1 MARRLRSLAAVVAV
15 CLLIPLTG
23 EAQTTTP
30 APRACV
36 HCAECSGDA
45 DVPRVVRVRVYNQS
59 QLSDASV
66 TALLDLAGR
75 IWLPSGIAIE
85 PVNSPG
91 AVTIVVT
98 PGEHPGIAGEGRT
111 VLGVT
116 LFSDHHATPYIR
128 VWVGAAEAVA
138 AITPTGS
145 TPFVLLPRERREAIL
160 VNMLGVALAH
170 ELGHYLLDSAQH
182 SRRGILRGGLRAH
195 DLVEADLRLELT
207 PAQRQTIC
215 RAAGK
220 QSTPPDLSR

>member
-1 MARRLRSLAAVVAV
+1 
-15 CLLIPLTG
+15 LLIPLTG
-23 EAQTTTP
+23 AAQTTTP
-30 APRACV
+30 APRACP
-36 HCAECSGDA
+36 HCAECSGEA
-45 DVPRVVRVRVYNQS
+45 DGPRVVPVTVYNQS
-59 QLSDASV
+59 HLSDAGV
-66 TALLDLAGR
+66 TALLELAGR
-75 IWLPSGIAIE
+75 IWLPSGIVIE
-85 PVNSPG
+85 PVNSPD
-91 AVTIVVT
+91 AVKIVVAR
-98 PGEHPGIAGEGRT
+98 GQHPAIAGEGRT

-138 AITPTGS
+138 ATTPTGN
-145 TPFVLLPRERREAIL
+145 TPFVLLPRDRREAIL

-182 SRRGILRGGLRAH
+182 SRRGVLRGGLSPH

-215 RAAGK
+215 RSAGK